1 MGIASAR
8 ASRGSGRALAAT
20 GLAVCL
26 ASGLAAG
33 CASPVK
39 VAPENPNQVQR
50 ELTANVLTTGELSP
64 RTLQLVDRLALRDD
78 FAKRP
83 AETLVRLH
91 QRLASDTDDL
101 PLLAALAELSFY
113 QGNRTRDPRYYF
125 AASIYAYAL
134 LFPGP
139 GAPVLDDSDP
149 RVRLAYDLYNRGIV
163 RGWSVR
169 QGRPVNPRGGSADLP
184 FGRVDFELANGPPV
198 WGGHELTN
206 LVSASDFRVEGLR
219 NRYRQPGIGA
229 PFSAKL
235 GPPLGPEAP
244 GDEHIP
250 HRTRVPV
257 TAFYRIEAPRR
268 QLAAGRVR
276 AEAEFHTPWDRRS
289 VEIDGRAVPL
299 EMEISSSL
307 ASELADSP
315 IWSFELRGFFSGVF
329 WPITRLAT
337 SAVTGSTVVEEE
349 TRNEGLFFVQPYQP
363 GRVPVVLVHGTA
375 SSPGRWADLVN
386 ELLNDP
392 FTLDH
397 YQIWLFLYNTGN
409 PIGYSGGRLRH
420 ALEDAVQE
428 LDPGGADP
436 ALRRMVVIGHSQGG
450 LLTKLTAIDS
460 GSRFWDNV
468 ARAPLDDFSFDAKTR
483 ELLRSSMFFTP
494 EPFVKR
500 VIFVCTPHRGSYLAS
515 FSLAGL
521 LSSFVTLPSSMAQ
534 TLGELA
540 LGDNERLLTRRI
552 DRLPTSIDNMTPGN
566 PFIRTLAEIPVAP
579 GIHAHSIIAVKGPG
593 PPEGQSDG
601 VVRYESAHIEGV
613 DSELVVRSSHS
624 AQAKPE
630 TIQEIRRILRL
641 HVEEQ

>member
-1 MGIASAR
+1 MGYGSAR
-8 ASRGSGRALAAT
+8 VSRGTGWALAA
-20 GLAVCL
+20 LAFW
-26 ASGLAAG
+26 LAAG
-33 CASPVK
+33 CSSPPVR
-39 VAPENPNQVQR
+39 VAPEDPKQVQR
-50 ELTANVLTTGELSP
+50 ELTADVLTTGELSS
-64 RTLQLVDRLALRDD
+64 RTFQALDRLALRDD

-83 AETLVRLH
+83 AETLARLH
-91 QRLASDTDDL
+91 QRLASNTDDL

-113 QGNRTRDPRYYF
+113 QGDRTRDPRYYF
-125 AASIYAYAL
+125 ASSIYAYAL
-134 LFPGP
+134 VFPGP
-139 GAPVLDDSDP
+139 GAPTLDDSDP

-169 QGRPVNPRGGSADLP
+169 KAGPVNPRGGATDLP
-184 FGRVDFELANGPPV
+184 FGSIDLELPNGPPV
-198 WGGHELTN
+198 WGGHELSN
-206 LVSASDFRVEGLR
+206 LVPASDLRVEGLR

-229 PFSAKL
+229 PFSAEV
-235 GPPLGPEAP
+235 GPPLGPVTP
-244 GDEHIP
+244 GDEHLSP
-250 HRTRVPV
+250 RARVPV

-268 QLAAGRVR
+268 QLSAGRLR
-276 AEAEFHTPWDRRS
+276 AEAEFYTPWDRRA

-315 IWSFELRGFFSGVF
+315 LWSFELRGFFSGAFRPV
-329 WPITRLAT
+329 TRLA
-337 SAVTGSTVVEEE
+337 SGAVTGHAVGQEERE
-349 TRNEGLFFVQPYQP
+349 DEGLFFVQPYQP

-392 FTLDH
+392 FMLDH

-409 PIGYSGGRLRH
+409 PIGYSGGRLRL
-420 ALEDAVQE
+420 ALEDAVRE
-428 LDPGGADP
+428 VDAEGADP

-460 GSRFWDNV
+460 GDRFWSNI
-468 ARAPLDDFSFDAKTR
+468 ARAPLDDFAFDAKTR

-521 LSSFVTLPSSMAQ
+521 LSSLVSLPSS
-534 TLGELA
+534 TTRILGELA
-540 LGDNERLLTRRI
+540 LADNERLLMRRI
-552 DRLPTSIDNMTPGN
+552 DRLPTSIDNMTPGD

-601 VVRYESAHIEGV
+601 VVRYDSAHIDGV

-630 TIQEIRRILRL
+630 TVEEIRRILRL
-641 HVEEQ
+641 HAEED